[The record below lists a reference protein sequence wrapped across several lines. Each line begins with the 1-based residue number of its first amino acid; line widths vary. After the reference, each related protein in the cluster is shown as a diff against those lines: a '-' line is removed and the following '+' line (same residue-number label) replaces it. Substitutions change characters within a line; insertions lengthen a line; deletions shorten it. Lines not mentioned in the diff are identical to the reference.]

1 MKLKLIAAVAS
12 LTVLLGSIRW
22 ANAQWQT
29 QSFLVKPG
37 WTAIYLH
44 VDPSYTNLDYMIG
57 NDRNNPIS
65 EVWLWEPAASTLQ
78 FVTSPQAP
86 ITASSQWA
94 SWVRNGAGISSTLS
108 SLVPNAAYLVHS
120 VASSN
125 YTWAVKGK
133 PTVPNYS
140 WTSTGINLIG
150 FPTTPSAAPRFDNF
164 LSLVPA
170 FQSVADIYQYM
181 GGDLGPNNPSPV
193 FAPHSVP
200 VTRGQAF
207 WVRSGSYFN
216 SYFGPFQV
224 GLDDRGVDFG
234 DATSRSSFHLRNTT
248 PSPVTVQLRLVPSE
262 TPPDGQTP
270 VIGVPPLVVRGDLS
284 ASNLTYCVSNLTTAS
299 ALSWTLPP
307 QGQSGSDIVIILG
320 VDRVAFANNPAGL
333 YTGVL
338 KFTDSYNY
346 TEVDVPVSARPAA
359 SAGLWVGVASVS
371 QVANYLK
378 IYQRDTTN
386 NLPVTDKNG
395 TYVVNGVN
403 TNLGPVATPF
413 PLRLIVHNDGTNV
426 VLLQRVFYG
435 SDVYSNTILTTSESK
450 LDPARLGN
458 ARRITSV
465 EFPWTPSNQTWSFTG
480 QLSPSNTLTAMVTL
494 PYDDQAANPFLH
506 TYHPDHDNLDATFKN
521 QLPVGSESYD
531 ITRQITLA
539 LSSPGNDF
547 DSLTQFGQSFAG
559 AYQETI
565 TMTANAGIRTFNV
578 AGAFALNRIS
588 PISVLT
594 RP

>member
-170 FQSVADIYQYM
+170 FQSVADIYQYI

-207 WVRSGSYFN
+207 WVRSG
-216 SYFGPFQV
+216 
-224 GLDDRGVDFG
+224 
-234 DATSRSSFHLRNTT
+234 
-248 PSPVTVQLRLVPSE
+248 
-262 TPPDGQTP
+262 
-270 VIGVPPLVVRGDLS
+270 
-284 ASNLTYCVSNLTTAS
+284 
-299 ALSWTLPP
+299 
-307 QGQSGSDIVIILG
+307 
-320 VDRVAFANNPAGL
+320 
-333 YTGVL
+333 
-338 KFTDSYNY
+338 
-346 TEVDVPVSARPAA
+346 
-359 SAGLWVGVASVS
+359 
-371 QVANYLK
+371 
-378 IYQRDTTN
+378 
-386 NLPVTDKNG
+386 
-395 TYVVNGVN
+395 
-403 TNLGPVATPF
+403 
-413 PLRLIVHNDGTNV
+413 
-426 VLLQRVFYG
+426 
-435 SDVYSNTILTTSESK
+435 
-450 LDPARLGN
+450 
-458 ARRITSV
+458 
-465 EFPWTPSNQTWSFTG
+465 
-480 QLSPSNTLTAMVTL
+480 
-494 PYDDQAANPFLH
+494 
-506 TYHPDHDNLDATFKN
+506 
-521 QLPVGSESYD
+521 
-531 ITRQITLA
+531 
-539 LSSPGNDF
+539 
-547 DSLTQFGQSFAG
+547 
-559 AYQETI
+559 
-565 TMTANAGIRTFNV
+565 
-578 AGAFALNRIS
+578 
-588 PISVLT
+588 
-594 RP
+594 